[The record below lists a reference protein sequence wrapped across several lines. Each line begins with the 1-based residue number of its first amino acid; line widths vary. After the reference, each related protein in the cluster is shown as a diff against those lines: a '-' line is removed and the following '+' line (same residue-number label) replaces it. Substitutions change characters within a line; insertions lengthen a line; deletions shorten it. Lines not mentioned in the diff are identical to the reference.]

1 MRRARQGAR
10 ARGRFRQPIWQLQHR
25 PEPAVRIARG
35 REHVG
40 EEIAVVE
47 KFVDAHRRR
56 GARDCPRRR
65 RFRPNGG
72 LLSRGHPVGA
82 TGLAQIVELTQQ
94 LRGRAGARQRPDA
107 KVALAEH
114 NGGQLAGDSAV
125 ALVTILST

>member
-1 MRRARQGAR
+1 LRRARHGAH
-10 ARGRFRQPIWQLQHR
+10 ARGRFRQRIWLLQHGQNL
-25 PEPAVRIARG
+25 PFASRG